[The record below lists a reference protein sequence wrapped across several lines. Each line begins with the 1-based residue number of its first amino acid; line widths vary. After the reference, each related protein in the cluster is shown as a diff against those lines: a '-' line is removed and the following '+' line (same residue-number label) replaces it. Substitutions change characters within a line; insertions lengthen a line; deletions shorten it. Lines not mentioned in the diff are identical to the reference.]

1 MARVKRARPGRPKMG
16 TASREFGL
24 VPIPPLTN
32 PFSSSRAQSSLAIW
46 LPLVPQPITVGTTS
60 YASALNITAASI
72 PNFSSYAAVWEE
84 YVIRAIKWEYQP
96 CGTQNGVM
104 KLYVDEADNST
115 PTATTAKNH
124 IGPIVPCRGY
134 TSDKC
139 RLNWTAR
146 DTGDLQFRATS
157 VTSTFITSLKVY
169 SDTANYGLVGTSE
182 VVGVVSAWACVQFR
196 TQGGA

>member
-1 MARVKRARPGRPKMG
+1 MARSKRARRSRNNGS
-16 TASREFGL
+16 ASREFGL
-24 VPIPPLTN
+24 VPIPPLSN
-32 PFSSSRAQSSLAIW
+32 PFSSSRAQSSLAVW
-46 LPLVPQPITVGTTS
+46 LPVVPSPINVGTTS
-60 YASALNITAASI
+60 YASALVITGSSI
-72 PNFSSYAAVWEE
+72 SGFSNYAAVWEE
-84 YVIRAIKWEYQP
+84 YVIRALKWDYQP

-115 PTATTAKNH
+115 PTATTAKAH

-134 TSDKC
+134 TQDKV

-157 VTSTFITSLKVY
+157 NSSTFITALKIY

-182 VVGVVSAWACVQFR
+182 TVGVVTAWACVQFR